1 MGKHKKI
8 IFTPKE
14 FTLIHLMMKQ
24 KYDELLTF
32 GYDEEMDVE
41 EWKTFNRAFKKLNMK
56 ADEAIHAARQ
66 LEGNGEVYDYES

>member
-1 MGKHKKI
+1 MVKHI
-8 IFTPKE
+8 QISFTPKE

-41 EWKTFNRAFKKLNMK
+41 EWKAFNRAIEKMNS
-56 ADEAIHAARQ
+56 A
-66 LEGNGEVYDYES
+66 LERGENG